1 MNEEKMIDCPYA
13 EKGCSRELS
22 ECIKRHFT
30 DYPKP
35 CFYLEIEEVFF
46 CEEVDEMLERY
57 YALCAQAHRKHA
69 WISVEDA
76 LPQSETER
84 VLVFLKDAD
93 FTKPIGVNKID
104 TDRYVGGVW
113 VRWGRYV
120 THWMPLPDPPK
131 GEEHV

>member
-1 MNEEKMIDCPYA
+1 MNEEKQ
-13 EKGCSRELS
+13 
-22 ECIKRHFT
+22 
-30 DYPKP
+30 
-35 CFYLEIEEVFF
+35 IEEMARAM
-46 CEEVDEMLERY
+46 CRNIDADGNCGSDGTACQLECVY
-57 YALCAQAHRKHA
+57 GCCAVRLFKAGYRKQA

-120 THWMPLPDPPK
+120 THWTPLPDPPK
-131 GEEHV
+131 GEEHE